1 MLQEKQALFP
11 SLGFSLLELIL
22 TLVIGGILGV
32 IIFTLTR
39 THPLSSVDP
48 LLSLK
53 ENSSLIEAIEEVN
66 AYYRNLIEKNLLT
79 DLNSFEQEARS
90 IIANIDP
97 NIKVVSKFILFN
109 SENKEIDDNQNIK
122 RFLKLILTKDNLR
135 IFNLYTK

>member
-11 SLGFSLLELIL
+11 NLGFSLLELIL

-53 ENSSLIEAIEEVN
+53 ENSSLTKAIEEVN
-66 AYYRNLIEKNLLT
+66 AYYRSLIEKDLLT
-79 DLNSFEQEARS
+79 DLDSFNQEAKNL
-90 IIANIDP
+90 IASIDP
-97 NIKVVSKFILFN
+97 NIKVESKFILFN
-109 SENKEIDDNQNIK
+109 SKNEEIEDTQNTK
-122 RFLKLILTKDNLR
+122 RFLKLILTKDNLK